1 MESLKISEIKSVE
14 QIKSYLNKSAINC
27 NSAYYYME
35 DEYSSDPVI
44 RKIED
49 HEINNQM
56 QYSFEL
62 TPWGWK
68 WKNKDDV
75 MSVAE
80 MAQDILEIIK
90 KDYQYDN

>member
-14 QIKSYLNKSAINC
+14 QIKSYLNKSVKNC
-27 NSAYYYME
+27 NSAYYYMS
-35 DEYSSDPVI
+35 DEYSDSPVI
-44 RKIED
+44 IKMED
-49 HEINNQM
+49 YEIHDRM
-56 QYSFEL
+56 YYSFEL

-80 MAQDILEIIK
+80 MAQSIYDVIER
-90 KDYQYDN
+90 DYNK